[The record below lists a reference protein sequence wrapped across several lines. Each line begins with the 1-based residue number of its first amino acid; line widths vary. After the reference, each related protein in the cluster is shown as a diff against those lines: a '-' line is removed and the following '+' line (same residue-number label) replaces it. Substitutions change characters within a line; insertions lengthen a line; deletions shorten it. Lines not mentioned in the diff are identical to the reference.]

1 MQEILREFLRT
12 VAKCSALREPVV
24 HLPVG
29 GIGEVCGLAKADNA
43 LLIEGNGW
51 RRREPDGLFLIQ

>member
-1 MQEILREFLRT
+1 
-12 VAKCSALREPVV
+12 
-24 HLPVG
+24 VG

>member
-1 MQEILREFLRT
+1 MPEILREFLRT
-12 VAKCSALREPVV
+12 VARRSALREPVV

-43 LLIEGNGW
+43 LLIEGMAGA
-51 RRREPDGLFLIQ
+51 EESPTVFP